1 MNSPE
6 TLGTTFPLKRAAP
19 PLLAVGAWFKNT
31 VCAAVGHEAIVSGT
45 VGDLDRPEAC
55 RDFETNVGLYLDWL
69 GATPRIIA
77 HDLHPDF
84 HSTREAVRLAAEL
97 GADTLPVQHHHAHVA
112 AVCAEHGFAGPVL
125 GLALDGVGLGEDG
138 SAWGGELLRVEGA
151 RYERL
156 GHLLP
161 LALPGGDRAAREPWR
176 MAAAV
181 LHSLG
186 RGGEIAR
193 RYADEAGAPTIAAM
207 LDRKLNSP
215 MTSSAGRVFDAAA
228 GMLGLSRRMRFEA
241 EAAIALEKAAT
252 RHVEAEGW
260 PRPLEWAI
268 DGANRLDLRPAL
280 GRLAPSTRV
289 DADAAAFHAAFADG
303 LSEWAARAAAGTGIG
318 RIAFGGGCFLNR
330 LIGSRVAENLEAKG
344 LTVMKPLRCS
354 PGDTA
359 VALGQAWIATHSETA
374 R

>member
-6 TLGTTFPLKRAAP
+6 TIGTAFPLARTAP

-31 VCAAVGHEAIVSGT
+31 ICAASGREALLSGT

-69 GATPRIIA
+69 GAAPTVIA

-84 HSTREAVRLAAEL
+84 HSTREAVRLAAEF
-97 GADTLPVQHHHAHVA
+97 GARTVPVQHHHAHIA
-112 AVCAEHGFAGPVL
+112 AVCAEHGHAGPVI
-125 GLALDGVGLGEDG
+125 GLALDGVGLGDDG
-138 SAWGGELLRVEGA
+138 TAWGGELLKVDGA

-176 MAAAV
+176 MAASV
-181 LHSLG
+181 LHSVG
-186 RGGEIAR
+186 HPEEILR
-193 RYADEAGAPTIAAM
+193 RFPDEAGAPTIAAM

-215 MTSSAGRVFDAAA
+215 VTSSAGRVFDAAA
-228 GMLGLSRRMRFEA
+228 GLLGLSRRMSFEA

-252 RHVEAEGW
+252 RHVEAHGW
-260 PRPLEWAI
+260 PEPLAWAI
-268 DGANRLDLRPAL
+268 DGAHRLDMRAAL
-280 GRLAPSTRV
+280 AGLKPGTRV

-303 LSEWAARAAAGTGIG
+303 LAEWASRAAAGTGIQ
-318 RIAFGGGCFLNR
+318 RIVFGGGCFLNR
-330 LIGSRVAENLEAKG
+330 LIGSRVTEKLEAKG

-359 VALGQAWIATHSETA
+359 VALGQAWIAMLS
-374 R
+374 